1 VRLGE
6 IAQRL
11 AAGDDA
17 HVQAAD
23 TPMRVAE
30 AAEERTADPAL
41 DALQSVIA
49 RRFGQI
55 AEITQAASPRET
67 TTDARP

>member
-1 VRLGE
+1 
-6 IAQRL
+6 
-11 AAGDDA
+11 
-17 HVQAAD
+17 VQAAD
-23 TPMRVAE
+23 TPTRVAE

-55 AEITQAASPRET
+55 AEITQPASPGET